1 MSPRL
6 HAGVLRTSFIALLAS
21 FAVPCVYAQS
31 PAPPAPQSIN
41 RGPAYYHYTL
51 SRMYADM
58 AASAGRQDYATQAIE
73 EYKLALG
80 ADPTSVSLQDGLPDL
95 YLSLGR
101 IREAV
106 ISAQEQIKL
115 RPEDVRPHQLLGR
128 IYLRSLGD
136 QQGQQASDM
145 LKLAI
150 AEYETIARLK
160 PNDLETRL
168 LLGQLY
174 GLNHDSLKAESQFKE
189 AQRIDGTSEEVVL
202 NMARLYT
209 ERGEMDK
216 AAEALASVPEDER
229 SARTELALAGI
240 YDQQKKFKEAAEA
253 YKRSLAQEPDNT
265 DAKRGLANALMMS
278 GKSAE
283 AGKIYDDLSATDPQD
298 AQSLI
303 RAAETQR
310 RAGHYEE
317 ALATLK
323 KAKALVSDDPGL
335 SFTEALINES
345 LGHYDEAIQSL
356 QGALTSTTHEDGK
369 YNEQELGNRALILDR
384 LGILYREAGKTADS
398 VATYKLMAA
407 LGGDYVAQGDEGQIT
422 AYREVHAW
430 PKALEVAAGYA
441 KEQPKSHPIQLL
453 YVRQLA
459 DNGKLDE
466 AIRLAEKQLSGTA
479 DDRDV
484 YYTMADIEI
493 DAKRWKEASARLDKA
508 ESLAAKPEEK
518 LALYF
523 YRGRLADR
531 EKMHDQAELEFR
543 KALAIDPQNTLVQNY
558 LGYMLAD
565 RGVKLPEAIGMLRK
579 AVEADPA
586 NGAYL
591 DSLGWAYYKSGQYAL
606 AEENLRKAA
615 AHSEGDAAVLDHLG
629 EVYEKNGKLKEAV
642 QAWQKSLALYA
653 TSLPSDADPT
663 DVAKV
668 EHKLEGARI
677 KLAKLGAGPAK

>member
-1 MSPRL
+1 MRPRL
-6 HAGVLRTSFIALLAS
+6 HAGVLRTSLFALLMS
-21 FAVPCVYAQS
+21 PAVSYAQTS
-31 PAPPAPQSIN
+31 AQPDIN
-41 RGPAYYHYTL
+41 RGPAYYHYAL

-58 AASAGRQDYATQAIE
+58 AASAGRQDYATQSIE

-80 ADPTSVSLQDGLPDL
+80 ADPTSIALLDGLPEL
-95 YLSLGR
+95 YFSLGR
-101 IREAV
+101 IRDAV
-106 ISAQEQIKL
+106 ISAQEQVKL
-115 RPEDVRPHQLLGR
+115 RPDDVRPHQLLGR

-136 QQGQQASDM
+136 QQGQQATDM

-150 AEYETIARLK
+150 SEYETIARLK
-160 PNDLETRL
+160 PQDLETRL

-174 GLNHDSLKAESQFKE
+174 GLNHDSAKAEGQFKE
-189 AQRIDGTSEEVVL
+189 AQKIDGTSEEVVL

-216 AAEALASVPEDER
+216 AAEALLSVPEDER

-240 YDQQKKFKEAAEA
+240 YDQQKKFKESAEA
-253 YKRSLAQEPDNT
+253 YKRSLDQDPDNV

-323 KAKALVSDDPGL
+323 KARALVSDDPALG
-335 SFTEALINES
+335 FTEALTYDS
-345 LGHYDEAIQSL
+345 LGRYDDAIHSL
-356 QGALTSTTHEDGK
+356 QGVLNSTTHEDGK

-384 LGILYREAGKTADS
+384 MGIIYREAGKTAES
-398 VATYKLMAA
+398 AAAYKQMSA
-407 LGGDYVAQGDEGQIT
+407 LGGDYLAQGMEGQVN
-422 AYREVHAW
+422 AFREVHAW
-430 PKALEVAAGYA
+430 PKALEVAATYA
-441 KEQPKSHPIQLL
+441 KDQPKNHPVQLL

-466 AIRLAEKQLSGTA
+466 AIRLAEKQLSGSPE
-479 DDRDV
+479 DRDV
-484 YYTMADIEI
+484 YYTIADIEI
-493 DAKRWKEASARLDKA
+493 DAKRWKEASAQLDKA
-508 ESLAAKPEEK
+508 EALASKPEEK
-518 LALYF
+518 MALYF

-531 EKMHDQAELEFR
+531 EKMHDQAETEFR
-543 KALAIDPQNTLVQNY
+543 KALAIDPQNALVQNY

-565 RGVKLPEAIGMLRK
+565 RGTKLPEAIGMLRK
-579 AVEADPA
+579 AVEGDPQ

-615 AHSEGDAAVLDHLG
+615 ARSESDPAVLDHLG
-629 EVYEKNGKLKEAV
+629 EVFEKNGKLKEAV
-642 QAWQKSLALYA
+642 QAWQKSLSLYA
-653 TSLPSDADPT
+653 TSLPADADPT